1 MLLPGK
7 WVGTTVWRAGH
18 HPRRAGWYCS
28 DAIKAIFYKCS
39 MGKASVCIQ
48 KPLRQCNLMAFEQLN
63 RTVLMARA
71 QSPET
76 QNRLLVKR
84 RGAFHQQRKLKSTS
98 SSGVTLHRCT
108 LKRQCFKRSQD
119 RIGRDHTQNASTAL
133 TSKSRCVCR
142 CFCHPALF
150 IQRKIFLIRE
160 LFSD

>member
-1 MLLPGK
+1 MQHGK
-7 WVGTTVWRAGH
+7 SIRVHTKTTAPVQ
-18 HPRRAGWYCS
+18 
-28 DAIKAIFYKCS
+28 F
-39 MGKASVCIQ
+39 V
-48 KPLRQCNLMAFEQLN
+48 AFEQLN

-84 RGAFHQQRKLKSTS
+84 RGAFHQQRKLKLRDI
-98 SSGVTLHRCT
+98 LHSCT

-142 CFCHPALF
+142 CFSHPVLIYSTQDF
-150 IQRKIFLIRE
+150 IDPESYFLIDDADV
-160 LFSD
+160 S